1 MAEMNTIQTGAHQY
15 ANNNITNY
23 SLMLGGL
30 NVTHDVLEQYD
41 PLVTGYGRLFMVR
54 KPAIMEELL
63 QNKFKK
69 YKHILEYGNTGVSGI
84 GDVSMDFAQIS
95 GGYAGRSFDIP
106 TVAKDETNSFTVTVY
121 ELSGSPIREIN
132 HAWINCVSDLQ
143 SGFAHYGGLIASGQL
158 AYSQSNHTAE
168 FIYVVTDR
176 TGMDVEYACMFAN
189 CMPKGY
195 KNDQFNYTQGEHNFV
210 ETQIEFTCTKY
221 ESIDINLKAKK
232 LLQNYQIL
240 VNSLEFNSGLD
251 DVVKETAPDAS
262 YYSTKTGKLEQ
273 SGTDA
278 NGNGNPVNAEHFFT
292 GKGKNY
298 NDTIGSTEP
307 KVTPSF
313 TTIGNGKKV
322 EGQNV

>member
-15 ANNNITNY
+15 ANDSITNY

-30 NVTHDVLEQYD
+30 NVTHDVLSQYD

-54 KPAIMEELL
+54 KPLIMDKLL
-63 QNKFKK
+63 KDKFKK
-69 YKHILEYGNTGVSGI
+69 YKHILEYGNTSVTGI
-84 GDVSMDFAQIS
+84 GDVSMDFETIS

-106 TVAKDETNSFTVTVY
+106 KVAKDETSSFTVKVY

-132 HAWINCVSDLQ
+132 HAWINAVSDLQ
-143 SGFAHYGGLIASGQL
+143 SGFAHYGGLIASGEL

-176 TGMDVEYACMFAN
+176 TGMKVEYACMFAN

-195 KNDQFNYTQGEHNFV
+195 KNDQFNYSSGEHNFV
-210 ETQIEFTCTKY
+210 ETDIEFTCTKY

-240 VNSLEFNSGLD
+240 VNSLEFNSGLS
-251 DVVKETAPDAS
+251 DVIGSKSSEFTENAS
-262 YYSTKTGKLEQ
+262 YYSTKDGMLKKSGNNNAQNADQFFTSTGK
-273 SGTDA
+273 
-278 NGNGNPVNAEHFFT
+278 PF
-292 GKGKNY
+292 
-298 NDTIGSTEP
+298 NDTLTGDDTGDP
-307 KVTPSF
+307 KVTPSY
-313 TTIGNGKKV
+313 TTKGNTKM
-322 EGQNV
+322 